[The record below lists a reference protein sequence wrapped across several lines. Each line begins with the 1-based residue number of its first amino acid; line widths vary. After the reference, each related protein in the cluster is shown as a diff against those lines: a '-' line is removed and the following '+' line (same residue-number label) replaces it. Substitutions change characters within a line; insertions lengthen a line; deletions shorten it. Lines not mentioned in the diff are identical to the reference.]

1 MKIAVFLYGEYRQF
15 ELAVNIFKDKL
26 SSYNPDYYV
35 SSWDYS
41 REKCDLGTYDIE
53 HIVTEDMI
61 KKYLP
66 NAIVSIL
73 KDKDR
78 QRCTSKKIY
87 EHLKICDD
95 MCVDSDKEYDMIIV
109 KRMDAFEIFDDSIF
123 NIDINSLYTKKGLSD
138 GIKFDFADSF
148 FYGGVKPILQFIN
161 EFYHK
166 IISSGEEVQCHKHP
180 DMFLYN
186 SNISVKKF
194 PKKVRVCI
202 IRPNLIDLV
211 KNWKSYKDILLYW
224 VEMEHEIG
232 EKDGEWMHELL
243 PYKNFQ
249 V

>member
-1 MKIAVFLYGEYRQF
+1 MF
-15 ELAVNIFKDKL
+15 
-26 SSYNPDYYV
+26 
-35 SSWDYS
+35 
-41 REKCDLGTYDIE
+41 
-53 HIVTEDMI
+53 
-61 KKYLP
+61 
-66 NAIVSIL
+66 
-73 KDKDR
+73 
-78 QRCTSKKIY
+78 
-87 EHLKICDD
+87 
-95 MCVDSDKEYDMIIV
+95 
-109 KRMDAFEIFDDSIF
+109 
-123 NIDINSLYTKKGLSD
+123 
-138 GIKFDFADSF
+138 KFDFADSF

-232 EKDGEWMHELL
+232 EKDGEWMYELL

-249 V
+249 VYNEITFKRYKEKI